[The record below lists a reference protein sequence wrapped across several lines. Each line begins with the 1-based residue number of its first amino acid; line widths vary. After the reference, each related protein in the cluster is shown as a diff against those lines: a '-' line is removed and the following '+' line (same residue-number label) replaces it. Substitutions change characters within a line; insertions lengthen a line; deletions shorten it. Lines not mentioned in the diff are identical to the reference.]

1 MAKQPIS
8 ALRRTAGEV
17 KKYRILLRLVP
28 IVIGIVAL
36 SLTVVYVVAVLY
48 GRYGSF
54 TVGVDKYNAMKYGL
68 TLSETKDFSSS
79 TSRINAQALAYIT
92 NIDGETLPKYLN
104 EIDGEHNGE
113 NYAAYTF
120 YCKNAGTVA
129 VNYQYQ
135 LSIGRRTNGIEKA
148 ARIVLYVN
156 DVPTTYA
163 HTATDG
169 SGPEPNTVAF
179 ARDNIVV
186 EKTISQFN
194 PGDVTKFTVVIYLE
208 GNDPDCLDPV
218 IGGTLNVD
226 MYMTVIGEA
235 VTEEPPAEE

>member
-1 MAKQPIS
+1 MAKQPVS

-17 KKYRILLRLVP
+17 KKYRILLKLVP
-28 IVIGIVAL
+28 IGVSVVAVVL
-36 SLTVVYVVAVLY
+36 AIVYVVSVLY

-54 TVGVDKYNAMKYGL
+54 TVGVDKYNAMKYAL
-68 TLSETKDFSSS
+68 TLSETKDFETP
-79 TSRINAQALAYIT
+79 TSRINSQAVSYIT

-104 EIDGEHNGE
+104 EIDGEHNGD

-135 LSIGRRTNGIEKA
+135 LSIGRRSNDIEKA
-148 ARIVLYVN
+148 CRIRLYVD

-186 EKTISQFN
+186 EKTISSFK
-194 PGDVTKFTVVIYLE
+194 PGDVTKFTVVIWLE
-208 GNDPDCLDPV
+208 GNDPDCVDNV
-218 IGGTLNVD
+218 IGGALNVD
-226 MYMTVIGEA
+226 MFMTVIGEA
-235 VTEEPPAEE
+235 HAEDTSE